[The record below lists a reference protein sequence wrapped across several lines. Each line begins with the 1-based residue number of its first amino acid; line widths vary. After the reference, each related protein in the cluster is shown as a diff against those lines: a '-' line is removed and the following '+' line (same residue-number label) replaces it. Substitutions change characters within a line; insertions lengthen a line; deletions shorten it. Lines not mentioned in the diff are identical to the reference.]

1 MRHTP
6 LTPEQLD
13 GIERFIAAQNAIEH
27 YLRERLNEPNRT
39 SYTSMLFEYARRNPS
54 WRDRETL
61 RRFAQLRNV
70 VVHGKTR
77 AYEYLSVPV
86 PAVVEEIERIRDRL
100 LNPERV
106 YPEFKRDVLAI
117 QLSTPLSEVLKLIN
131 QHGYSQYPVY
141 EGRKFRGLLT
151 ESGITRWLADYIV
164 KTMSLVELADEQA
177 EVVLLNEEAREN
189 YEFVSRHELLD
200 EVVSKF
206 SHNIFLEAVLITQ
219 TGRKDQRLLG
229 MITRWDIL
237 EQVRGA
243 GLLDEE
249 AFLEQES

>member
-1 MRHTP
+1 MQYTP

-13 GIERFIAAQNAIEH
+13 RIERFIAAQNAIEH
-27 YLRERLNEPNRT
+27 YLRETLNEPNRT
-39 SYTSMLFEYARRNPS
+39 SYTSMLYEYARRNPS
-54 WRDRETL
+54 WRARETL

-70 VVHGKTR
+70 VVHEKTR
-77 AYEYLSVPV
+77 AYEYLSIPV

-106 YPEFKRDVLAI
+106 YPQFKRKVLTI
-117 QLSTPLSEVLKLIN
+117 QLSTPLSDLLKLISE
-131 QHGYSQYPVY
+131 HGYSQYPVY

-151 ESGITRWLADYIV
+151 ENGITRWLADHIV
-164 KTMSLVELADEQA
+164 ETMSLVELADEKVEA
-177 EVVLLNEEAREN
+177 VLLNEEAREN

-200 EVVSKF
+200 EVVRKF

-237 EQVRGA
+237 EQVRGGA
-243 GLLDEE
+243 LLDEVLLEE
-249 AFLEQES
+249 AS